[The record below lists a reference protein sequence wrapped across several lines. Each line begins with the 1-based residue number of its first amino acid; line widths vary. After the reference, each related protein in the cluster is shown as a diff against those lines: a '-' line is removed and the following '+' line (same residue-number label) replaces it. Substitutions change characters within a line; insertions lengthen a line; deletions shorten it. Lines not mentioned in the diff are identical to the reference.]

1 MHAIKIANAYE
12 EIADVSRGGR
22 FLSRNRPP
30 RRAYEQK
37 MNVQVSG
44 FKTRRLILGMRQFIT
59 AAITLLLRGV
69 YVLVAAIWIATAAV
83 VALWG
88 MEALNHTSYRFVLAF
103 IMIILLSNIL
113 AKLVAAYIEA

>member
-1 MHAIKIANAYE
+1 
-12 EIADVSRGGR
+12 
-22 FLSRNRPP
+22 
-30 RRAYEQK
+30 
-37 MNVQVSG
+37 
-44 FKTRRLILGMRQFIT
+44 
-59 AAITLLLRGV
+59 
-69 YVLVAAIWIATAAV
+69 VLVAAIWIATAAV